1 MCVVTTNAPLPETQ
15 SPLAPATLTQT
26 FFPPIYFTTD
36 TGAQATITTSTTSI
50 TIDLSANSYSK
61 YEVRCCGWLLLLFL
75 LPSPQL
81 KLSLLSSQVYIAQ
94 WQLDGSEATPLPSY
108 NPHTLTTDTL
118 TANGLQA
125 GRYFQVRWRAQRSL
139 SVALAFCS
147 YHFTRDAHPS
157 VVSFTVIHR
166 SQ

>member
-61 YEVRCCGWLLLLFL
+61 YEVCCGARYGCC
-75 LPSPQL
+75 
-81 KLSLLSSQVYIAQ
+81 SLCPRRNSSCPLSSQVYIAQ
-94 WQLDGSEATPLPSY
+94 WLLDGSEATPLPSY
-108 NPHTLTTDTL
+108 NPYTLTSSSL
-118 TANGLQA
+118 TASGLQA
-125 GRYFQVRWRAQRSL
+125 GRYFQVRL
-139 SVALAFCS
+139 
-147 YHFTRDAHPS
+147 
-157 VVSFTVIHR
+157 
-166 SQ
+166 